1 VPLPK
6 LKANSR
12 ASPQNA
18 MTCRKPPRKNK
29 STSHSKSL
37 TDWERIDHMRDKDT
51 ILDDEH
57 PEADSAHMLNIKV
70 WKNRKLVR
78 EIK

>member
-1 VPLPK
+1 
-6 LKANSR
+6 
-12 ASPQNA
+12 
-18 MTCRKPPRKNK
+18 
-29 STSHSKSL
+29 
-37 TDWERIDHMRDKDT
+37 MRDKDT